1 MKKSGSDPELHVT
14 VRVGPD
20 PRFVFQFDG
29 EPECSPQVFLV
40 KGNDKQAV
48 FTSKFRFRNPGD
60 RNLSRSVIFNLS
72 LFSYTFSL
80 DRFFLVQ
87 ISLEDGAAHVALA
100 AAAVDLS
107 MYACRLFSH
116 KIRKERRQPSSI
128 GVV

>member
-1 MKKSGSDPELHVT
+1 MCLAHHGWAGFIFHNKSKKVKKSGSDPELHVT

-60 RNLSRSVIFNLS
+60 RNLSRSVIFNLTVFIHIQFRS
-72 LFSYTFSL
+72 VFSGSNQFGRWGGARGFSSSSGG
-80 DRFFLVQ
+80 FK
-87 ISLEDGAAHVALA
+87 HVCL
-100 AAAVDLS
+100 
-107 MYACRLFSH
+107 
-116 KIRKERRQPSSI
+116 
-128 GVV
+128 